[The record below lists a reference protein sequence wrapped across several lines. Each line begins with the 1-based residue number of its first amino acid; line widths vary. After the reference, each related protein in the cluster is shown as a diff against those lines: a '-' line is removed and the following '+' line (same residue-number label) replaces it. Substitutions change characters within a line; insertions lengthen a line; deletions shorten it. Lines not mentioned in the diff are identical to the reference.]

1 MTFSNNAGRVKEPIV
16 LGRGQVWSL
25 SFETGKAM
33 VQKQLKA
40 KLLWCPDGIWPP
52 DLPFVSFQ
60 ALLTCSQ

>member
-1 MTFSNNAGRVKEPIV
+1 MTRRISKFLAVKMTFSNNAGRVKEPIV

-40 KLLWCPDGIWPP
+40 KLL
-52 DLPFVSFQ
+52 
-60 ALLTCSQ
+60 